1 MINIKHLLFDDNGVK
16 EVTSTFSPDNF
27 KRFKNEIFLNSSPE
41 TNLIYKITPE
51 IDDSKREELNSLETY
66 SARIKWLIE
75 NGYNLTFA
83 KMNNEF
89 FRTNLELI
97 DSRLPEI
104 LSHLLLHRY
113 LGGPTKLAELTNY
126 LNKTNPCNFNTEL
139 NPNFYTYKIKR
150 LLVET
155 ALGMKAV
162 TLWTGTFSATGGY
175 IVVKKDGELLCFHI
189 YNWNDFQDYLLNY
202 TKIDFP
208 DSSPHRCDFG
218 RVLTAQE
225 VGETEGSFMTLN
237 FQIRFI

>member
-16 EVTSTFSPDNF
+16 EVTSTLSPDNF

-41 TNLIYKITPE
+41 TNLIYKITPKV
-51 IDDSKREELNSLETY
+51 DDSKREELNSLETY
-66 SARIKWLIE
+66 STRIKWLIE

-83 KMNNEF
+83 KMSNEF

-139 NPNFYTYKIKR
+139 NSNFYTYKIKR
-150 LLVET
+150 LLVDT

-202 TKIDFP
+202 
-208 DSSPHRCDFG
+208 RCENIKVHHLF
-218 RVLTAQE
+218 
-225 VGETEGSFMTLN
+225 
-237 FQIRFI
+237 